1 MPRSV
6 LASPAPVRRSTLLI
20 VALAALVGL
29 VTVNRHEWRRDEAYT
44 WLVRENHSVGELLVA
59 LRDVGY
65 GHPRLYYLLAY
76 GLYRIAPWRF
86 ALSLTNL
93 LLALVATALFID
105 AAPFTRAQ
113 KLMFALGYFPLYQYG
128 VIAGSYSLLLA
139 VLFGYAWA
147 RTRHPE
153 LVGTRLILL
162 ALVAR
167 CT

>member
-1 MPRSV
+1 VGPLS
-6 LASPAPVRRSTLLI
+6 RSTLLI
-20 VALAALVGL
+20 GAPAALVGV
-29 VTVNRHEWRRDEAYT
+29 VTVLRHEWWRDEAFT
-44 WLVRENHSVGELLVA
+44 WLVVRESRSVGELLVA

-76 GLYRIAPWRF
+76 GLYQIAPWPL

-93 LLALVATALFID
+93 LLALLATALFVD

-128 VIAGSYSLLLA
+128 SSRGRTPCSSRCSSATPGHGRGTPS
-139 VLFGYAWA
+139 AWPCGCCCS
-147 RTRHPE
+147 RCSH
-153 LVGTRLILL
+153 
-162 ALVAR
+162 R